1 MNLKRGSGRHQTTV
15 RHTPQQNGLA
25 ERDNRTLFE
34 GVRTLLA
41 SNKALPITLWAEATN
56 HKIYVLNR
64 SLSSTCPTMTPHE
77 AWYNVK
83 PDLSTLRIFGSEFY
97 VLVPKQV
104 REGKLE
110 SVGVLVYFVGNSE
123 TQKGERY
130 YDPSSGKVNA
140 SRDTTSVRRHFEPR
154 LSSSD
159 LTTAQ
164 RDVITLPPTGV
175 YTPTSA
181 HPEIEPP
188 TLPQQYDSTHELEE
202 REDAGNHE
210 EVTDV
215 DFLRPSQLFS
225 HQDAQLTP
233 SAPSPAKKRRSV
245 RIRTTEEES
254 QAIDSPPLP
263 TPRRSSRVPQPK
275 HIVSMRASLA
285 ADTVLIHEEEP
296 DQYQDAMTSDHATE
310 WKAATQREYDS
321 LMKNHT
327 WDLVSLPTKRS
338 LIRARWTFKIKP
350 AFKASEKIYKARFVA
365 KGYSQCPGI
374 DYKES
379 EIYSPT

>member
-1 MNLKRGSGRHQTTV
+1 
-15 RHTPQQNGLA
+15 
-25 ERDNRTLFE
+25 
-34 GVRTLLA
+34 
-41 SNKALPITLWAEATN
+41 
-56 HKIYVLNR
+56 
-64 SLSSTCPTMTPHE
+64 MTPHE

-83 PDLSTLRIFGSEFY
+83 PDLSTLRILGSEFY

-215 DFLRPSQLFS
+215 DFLRPSQLFP
-225 HQDAQLTP
+225 HQDAQLTL

-275 HIVSMRASLA
+275 HRQHARISRGRYRFNSRGGAGPVPGC
-285 ADTVLIHEEEP
+285 H
-296 DQYQDAMTSDHATE
+296 DQ
-310 WKAATQREYDS
+310 
-321 LMKNHT
+321 
-327 WDLVSLPTKRS
+327 RS
-338 LIRARWTFKIKP
+338 RYRMESSHP
-350 AFKASEKIYKARFVA
+350 E
-365 KGYSQCPGI
+365 GI
-374 DYKES
+374 
-379 EIYSPT
+379 